1 MHEVTKY
8 LKSFIKNEFSIEIR
22 KVEKMANKS
31 NNNKMLL
38 QILNDIISAEKQWNK
53 IRNQIIVEDIHE
65 EITKKT
71 ITSSFMPTEIKTY
84 LIKYNIL
91 THKCVF
97 NINNQLITVFLSYL
111 SSSQI
116 HTINKTKINKFFN
129 DRLKLIYLWLHVSNK
144 YRDSKCS
151 NTVTI
156 NIYLSDLY
164 KILPEKGVPLDE
176 KNVNTAITTSCV
188 KNGQIFIYR
197 EEEWFKVLMHE
208 TFHVYGMDFT
218 NRTHISEDFQDLMD
232 RKVSDIISVKTELR
246 FFETYCEISAEWLN
260 ILFYTYFNLHGQ
272 SSQNIVIQFY
282 KNFVYEKIFSIIQS
296 EKLLNHYGIDYINI
310 FNRDTEN
317 ITSINN
323 QYKEKT
329 YVLSYNIF
337 KSVYMFNLEKL
348 FEWYEM
354 KNGNSLRIK
363 LTEENMDSFLNL
375 LKENYQNS
383 EYLNLL
389 QNARKWIIE
398 NENKDSI
405 ETKTCRMSM
414 FEI

>member
-8 LKSFIKNEFSIEIR
+8 LKSFIKNEFGTEIR
-22 KVEKMANKS
+22 KVEKMTNKS
-31 NNNKMLL
+31 NNKILS

-53 IRNQIIVEDIHE
+53 IRDQIIVEDMHQE
-65 EITKKT
+65 STKKI
-71 ITSSFMPTEIKTY
+71 ITSSFMPSEIKTY
-84 LIKYNIL
+84 LIKHNIL
-91 THKCVF
+91 TQKCIF

-116 HTINKTKINKFFN
+116 QNMNKAKINKFFN
-129 DRLKLIYLWLHVSNK
+129 DRIKLIYLWLHVSNK

-176 KNVNTAITTSCV
+176 ENVNTAITTSCV

-218 NRTHISEDFQDLMD
+218 NRMHISQDFQDLMD
-232 RKVSDIISVKTELR
+232 KKVSDIISVKTELR

-272 SSQNIVIQFY
+272 SSQNIINQFY
-282 KNFVYEKIFSIIQS
+282 KNLVYEKIFSIVQS
-296 EKLLNHYGIDYINI
+296 EKLLNHYGIEYMNI
-310 FNRDTEN
+310 FNREPTN

-337 KSVYMFNLEKL
+337 KAVYMFNLEKL
-348 FEWYEM
+348 FEWYET
-354 KNGNSLRIK
+354 KNENSLRIK

-375 LKENYQNS
+375 LKENYQNT

-389 QNARKWIIE
+389 QNAREWIME
-398 NENKDSI
+398 NENRDSI

>member
-8 LKSFIKNEFSIEIR
+8 LKSFIKNEFGTEIR
-22 KVEKMANKS
+22 KVVKMTNKS
-31 NNNKMLL
+31 NNNMLS

-53 IRNQIIVEDIHE
+53 IHDRIIIEDMHQE
-65 EITKKT
+65 STKKS
-71 ITSSFMPTEIKTY
+71 ITSSFMPSEIKTY
-84 LIKYNIL
+84 LIKHNIL
-91 THKCVF
+91 TQKCFF
-97 NINNQLITVFLSYL
+97 NINKQLITVFLSYL

-116 HTINKTKINKFFN
+116 QNINNPKINKFFN
-129 DRLKLIYLWLHVSNK
+129 DRFKLIYLWLYVSNK

-176 KNVNTAITTSCV
+176 ENVNTAITTSCV

-218 NRTHISEDFQDLMD
+218 NRTHILEDFQNIMD
-232 RKVSDIISVKTELR
+232 KKVSDIISVKTELR

-272 SSQNIVIQFY
+272 SSQNIINQFY
-282 KNFVYEKIFSIIQS
+282 KNLGYEKIFSIIQS
-296 EKLLNHYGIDYINI
+296 EKLLNHYGIEYINI
-310 FNRDTEN
+310 FNREPTN
-317 ITSINN
+317 IKSINT

-348 FEWYEM
+348 FEWYET
-354 KNGNSLRIK
+354 KNENSLRIK
-363 LTEENMDSFLNL
+363 LTEENMNSFLNL
-375 LKENYQNS
+375 LKENYQNT

-389 QNARKWIIE
+389 QNAREWIME
-398 NENKDSI
+398 NENRDSI

>member
-8 LKSFIKNEFSIEIR
+8 LKSFIKNEFGTEIR
-22 KVEKMANKS
+22 KVEKMKNKS
-31 NNNKMLL
+31 NNNKILL

-53 IRNQIIVEDIHE
+53 IRDQIIVEDIHE

-84 LIKYNIL
+84 LIKHSIL
-91 THKCVF
+91 TQKCIF

-116 HTINKTKINKFFN
+116 QNMNKAKINKFFN
-129 DRLKLIYLWLHVSNK
+129 DRFKLIYLWLHVSNK

-176 KNVNTAITTSCV
+176 ENVNTAITTSCV

-218 NRTHISEDFQDLMD
+218 NRTHISRDFQDLMD
-232 RKVSDIISVKTELR
+232 KKVSDIISVKTELR

-272 SSQNIVIQFY
+272 SSQNIINQFY
-282 KNFVYEKIFSIIQS
+282 KNLVYEKIFSIIQS
-296 EKLLNHYGIDYINI
+296 EKLLNHYGINYMDI
-310 FNRDTEN
+310 FNRDPEN
-317 ITSINN
+317 IKSINN

-348 FEWYEM
+348 FEWYET
-354 KNGNSLRIK
+354 KNENSLRIK

-375 LKENYQNS
+375 LKENYQNT

-389 QNARKWIIE
+389 QNAREWIIE
-398 NENKDSI
+398 NENRDSI